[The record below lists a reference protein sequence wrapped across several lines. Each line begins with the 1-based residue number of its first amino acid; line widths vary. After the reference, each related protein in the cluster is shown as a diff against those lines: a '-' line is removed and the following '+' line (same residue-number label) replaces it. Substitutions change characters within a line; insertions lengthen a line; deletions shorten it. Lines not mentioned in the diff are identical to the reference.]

1 MQALAFG
8 LWALAGLRLQAL
20 GRASCALALG
30 AGVAAQAPEQ
40 MRFEVASVKPHAD
53 TGSTQAGI
61 EENEGFVRIIN
72 LPLRAVIAIAY
83 GVKSSDV
90 QGPTWLERR
99 TFDIT
104 AKPPEG
110 YKRPQLPALLRN
122 LLADRFKLVA
132 HEETREGRG
141 YALRVPA
148 SGHRLRDSA
157 GPRTFLTGRPGLIA
171 GNARPV
177 SDLPPLLSQMLGAPV
192 LDETALKGVYDLRL
206 EWTARLEAPGV
217 PVTDEPEV
225 SLFTAVREQLGLRLE
240 PIETKVRV
248 IVVDGIEQ
256 TPTPD

>member
-1 MQALAFG
+1 MAPWCRSQAFEDVQAPGFRLPA
-8 LWALAGLRLQAL
+8 WCAL
-20 GRASCALALG
+20 SCALSLG
-30 AGVAAQAPEQ
+30 AAAQEPQ
-40 MRFEVASVKPHAD
+40 TRFEVASVKPHAD

-148 SGHRLRDSA
+148 SGHRLRLVGPPIAA
-157 GPRTFLTGRPGLIA
+157 GRNHR
-171 GNARPV
+171 
-177 SDLPPLLSQMLGAPV
+177 
-192 LDETALKGVYDLRL
+192 
-206 EWTARLEAPGV
+206 
-217 PVTDEPEV
+217 
-225 SLFTAVREQLGLRLE
+225 
-240 PIETKVRV
+240 
-248 IVVDGIEQ
+248 
-256 TPTPD
+256 